1 MMKTG
6 TEYAVQSAKVS
17 ASIRFCQRCTSR
29 GGTIKAHM
37 HTNLRYTHFLC
48 LQKHK
53 KTMALCQGTRTKKHQ
68 RKADHKARMSAKD
81 AEKFA
86 LVASEIEMKDA
97 APAPEPVKTQKAQ
110 RQKAQA
116 KAKAE
121 VAAMEQ

>member
-1 MMKTG
+1 
-6 TEYAVQSAKVS
+6 
-17 ASIRFCQRCTSR
+17 
-29 GGTIKAHM
+29 
-37 HTNLRYTHFLC
+37 
-48 LQKHK
+48 
-53 KTMALCQGTRTKKHQ
+53 
-68 RKADHKARMSAKD
+68 MSAKD

-121 VAAMEQ
+121 VATMEL